1 MSEIKLVLVPQLG
14 VNDERAEVVEWV
26 VGDGDLVSS
35 GDLICI
41 LETTKATYDVEADS
55 SGYVLPLV
63 GDMEKVL
70 LGQPL
75 AVIGKTIESTNNYK
89 KKQLIENIDTL
100 ENFDIKATNKAI
112 KLAKANNIEIK
123 KITPELGV
131 VIRESDII
139 TYMQKSNKEDIDRLD
154 ISLPKDFTPVVVYG
168 AGAGAITIMET
179 LSLGNTYRVVCFV
192 DDNPSNIGDL
202 FGIPVLHSS
211 ELPMLREKNILCIA
225 TEIMQGR
232 IRLKIKEQVEGIG
245 FQLINVIHPSAQISP
260 SVKMG
265 VGNYIKA
272 GAVIETNTE
281 IGDCCIIDNGAIL
294 AHDNKIESGCH
305 IAPGAVFGSSIVL
318 GFCSVVGIGASIS
331 TNVKIGR
338 KCIVSVGTSV
348 TNNIDENSVIEGVPG
363 KIIGNTK

>member
-179 LSLGNTYRVVCFV
+179 LSLGNTY
-192 DDNPSNIGDL
+192 
-202 FGIPVLHSS
+202 
-211 ELPMLREKNILCIA
+211 
-225 TEIMQGR
+225 
-232 IRLKIKEQVEGIG
+232 
-245 FQLINVIHPSAQISP
+245 
-260 SVKMG
+260 
-265 VGNYIKA
+265 
-272 GAVIETNTE
+272 
-281 IGDCCIIDNGAIL
+281 
-294 AHDNKIESGCH
+294 
-305 IAPGAVFGSSIVL
+305 
-318 GFCSVVGIGASIS
+318 
-331 TNVKIGR
+331 
-338 KCIVSVGTSV
+338 
-348 TNNIDENSVIEGVPG
+348 
-363 KIIGNTK
+363 